1 MTSRQ
6 PRRRSPFA
14 DLQTAPCW
22 VEISHNGRFLFTV
35 NTGSG
40 SATPAGI
47 VVT

>member
-1 MTSRQ
+1 
-6 PRRRSPFA
+6 
-14 DLQTAPCW
+14 

-40 SATPAGI
+40 SISNSPTSLPPGATPAGI